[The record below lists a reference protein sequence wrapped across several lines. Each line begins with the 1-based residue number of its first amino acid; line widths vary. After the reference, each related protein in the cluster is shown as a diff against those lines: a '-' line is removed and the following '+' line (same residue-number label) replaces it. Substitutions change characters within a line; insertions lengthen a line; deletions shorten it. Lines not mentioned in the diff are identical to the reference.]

1 MCKRASFLDTHRR
14 LLKKDNISEN
24 SHRNLEIRLKLLIL
38 IEKQKKNM
46 ILDTSS
52 YVLFKDKCV

>member
-38 IEKQKKNM
+38 IEKQKNM

-52 YVLFKDKCV
+52 